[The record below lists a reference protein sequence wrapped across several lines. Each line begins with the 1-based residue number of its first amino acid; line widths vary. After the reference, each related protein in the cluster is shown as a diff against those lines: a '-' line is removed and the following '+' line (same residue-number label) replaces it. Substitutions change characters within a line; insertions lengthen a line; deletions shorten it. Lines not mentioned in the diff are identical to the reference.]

1 MSKKILLDFG
11 HSSSKAKKPT
21 PGKRSP
27 YSSHKTLPAIEFF
40 EGDWNREVGRRIY
53 NELKK
58 LGYDVE
64 IVVPEDEDISLT
76 ERVRRVNKIARQKGA
91 SNCLLI
97 SIHANAAGSRGQ
109 WLNARGFQIHVSN
122 NASKN
127 SKKLADYIFDEA
139 EKKGLK
145 VRKPLPNQKYWENN
159 FYILKNTSCPA
170 VLSESGFYDNIE
182 DCTYLVSE
190 EGKQEITDL
199 HVQGIINYIK
209 ENENKK

>member
-40 EGDWNREVGRRIY
+40 EGDWNREVCKRIY

-127 SKKLADYIFDEA
+127 SKKLADCIFDEA

-209 ENENKK
+209 ENENSK